1 MKVTVE
7 VSDGDLQDVL
17 ELTGERKKGPA
28 IRLLME
34 QALQLRRRQRIVE
47 RFLSGEW
54 GVQLEGFEQTREL
67 ERQRLMDVAD

>member
-7 VSDGDLQDVL
+7 VSDSELRDIL

-28 IRLLME
+28 IRQLME
-34 QALQLRRRQRIVE
+34 QALQLRRRQRMAD

-54 GVQLEGFEQTREL
+54 GVALDGFEQVQQR
-67 ERQRLMDVAD
+67 ERQRLQEHLR

>member
-7 VSDGDLQDVL
+7 VSDSDLQDVL

-54 GVQLEGFEQTREL
+54 GVQLEGFEQATEL
-67 ERQRLMDVAD
+67 ERQSLLDVAD

>member
-7 VSDGDLQDVL
+7 IADSDLSDVL
-17 ELTGERKKGPA
+17 ALTGERKKGPA

-34 QALQLRRRQRIVE
+34 QALQLRRRQRIAE

-54 GVQLEGFEQTREL
+54 GVELQGYEEAREL
-67 ERQRLMDVAD
+67 ERQRLHGAVD

>member
-7 VSDGDLQDVL
+7 VSDSDLQDVL

-54 GVQLEGFEQTREL
+54 GVQLEGFEQAMEL
-67 ERQRLMDVAD
+67 ERQRLLDVAD